1 MSREALRTSVKYGE
15 ITAGVIHRSVNVVP
29 SLASTAG
36 AARPIHQRLTPLPDE
51 NASFAMTSSLPS
63 SVEAPRLFAASTIL
77 REITLPYKEKLS
89 EVRKNYERKIFTLRA
104 HTVPQESDMM
114 LVSRD
119 KERGVGAELN
129 TELNFNLTVG
139 WRGVESEIGKGNEA
153 DRFEGGKTRERQQE
167 NYGQEKL

>member
-63 SVEAPRLFAASTIL
+63 SVEVRRQVGNHSL
-77 REITLPYKEKLS
+77 RWLNSI
-89 EVRKNYERKIFTLRA
+89 KIFFPHEALLLR
-104 HTVPQESDMM
+104 T
-114 LVSRD
+114 
-119 KERGVGAELN
+119 
-129 TELNFNLTVG
+129 
-139 WRGVESEIGKGNEA
+139 
-153 DRFEGGKTRERQQE
+153 KTKRRRETKRI
-167 NYGQEKL
+167 